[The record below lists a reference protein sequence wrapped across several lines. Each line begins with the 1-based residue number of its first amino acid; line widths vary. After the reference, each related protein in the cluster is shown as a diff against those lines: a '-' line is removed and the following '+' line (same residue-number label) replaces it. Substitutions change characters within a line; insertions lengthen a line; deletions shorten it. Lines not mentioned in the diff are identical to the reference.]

1 MPNAIR
7 AVSREPKNH
16 KNSAGSTPLRRMYTG
31 ENSVTTSGRASR
43 TSGIPLITSNSK
55 PSTSIFTNRTRL
67 AAMRSPARY
76 ASRVTV
82 STSMPA
88 LRRLVQEGQKPRPL
102 QASRRRRRC
111 SGPARIRSPGS
122 RSRGNARTHLRRIWA
137 GPRPHRCAPPSRRE
151 RSSNALARS
160 RARASAQAP
169 GVDTLG
175 PPRRPTTTTW
185 CMPHPRPRPSDG
197 GMITNRAKR
206 TLVAAPRDQ
215 GCPSSRTRDRGSHFG
230 STRAH
235 SETVEA
241 ALAGSARALSRR
253 RGSPDAAMWLSISE
267 LPQRAVAAARGH
279 SRHGRWLTLVIL
291 L

>member
-16 KNSAGSTPLRRMYTG
+16 KNPAGSTPLRRMYTG

-206 TLVAAPRDQ
+206 TLVAAPRTKGAQAPERATEGLILARLGLILKRWKQRSRGAPGPYRGAEALPTPQCGSRSASCHSVRLQPPEATQ
-215 GCPSSRTRDRGSHFG
+215 GTAD
-230 STRAH
+230 
-235 SETVEA
+235 
-241 ALAGSARALSRR
+241 
-253 RGSPDAAMWLSISE
+253 GSPS
-267 LPQRAVAAARGH
+267 
-279 SRHGRWLTLVIL
+279 
-291 L
+291 